1 VADPPQVEAPLV
13 VLADDVPADRWRSTQ
28 DGAYGESVEPEVFGL
43 SDIGRS
49 RENNDDRFLVAELR
63 RALVVRHSNFPVH
76 DDRPLGDVAQAH
88 LLAVA
93 DGVGGIA
100 GGELASAIAIDTVCA
115 HAVQRM
121 TWPAPDEPATP
132 QAFVDGLRQAIRDA
146 QRRMQQ
152 VAAREGLDTRLG
164 TTLTFAY
171 VAGPELL
178 VAHVG
183 DSRAYLLEGRVLYR
197 LTRDHTL
204 AEALRDGGIDVPAEA
219 EQSGPAGV
227 LVNAIGGG
235 SEELAV
241 DVITRPLVPGSV
253 LLLATDGLTR
263 YLDDQEL
270 ADRLAA
276 DDDVPTIVRAL
287 VATANERGG
296 DDNITVVVAR
306 F

>member
-1 VADPPQVEAPLV
+1 MQ
-13 VLADDVPADRWRSTQ
+13 
-28 DGAYGESVEPEVFGL
+28 PEVFGL

-49 RENNDDRFLVAELR
+49 RENNDDRFLVAELQ
-63 RALVVRHSNFPVH
+63 RALVVRHSNAP
-76 DDRPLGDVAQAH
+76 DRPPAGTVQAH
-88 LLAVA
+88 LFAVA

-100 GGELASAIAIDTVCA
+100 GGELASAVAIETVCA
-115 HAVQRM
+115 DLVAS
-121 TWPAPDEPATP
+121 TDWPTPGEPAMTD
-132 QAFVDGLRQAIRDA
+132 AFVEVLRAAIRNA
-146 QRRMQQ
+146 QARMQEI
-152 VAAREGLDTRLG
+152 AAHQGMDTRLG
-164 TTLTFAY
+164 TTLTLAY
-171 VAGPELL
+171 VAGGELL

-219 EQSGPAGV
+219 AQSGPAGV

-235 SEELAV
+235 SEDLAV
-241 DVITRPLVPGSV
+241 DVITRPLVPGAV
-253 LLLATDGLTR
+253 LLLATDGVTR

-276 DDDVPTIVRAL
+276 SDEVAAIVRGL

-296 DDNITVVVAR
+296 DDNITCVVAR
-306 F
+306 FG